1 MAARIIM
8 YPEKRKS
15 DPNRSAR
22 RPDTWLRRTHGTSE
36 KCFKSGPQV
45 CIYVLLNHYLFC
57 INEGRIAAPG
67 GGESSSNSIS
77 DRRVRL

>member
-22 RPDTWLRRTHGTSE
+22 RPDTCAGRMG
-36 KCFKSGPQV
+36 QV
-45 CIYVLLNHYLFC
+45 RSVSSPAPKYVYVLLNHYLFC

-67 GGESSSNSIS
+67 GGESSSNSIL

>member
-22 RPDTWLRRTHGTSE
+22 RPDTCAGRMGQVRSVSSPAPKYVYT
-36 KCFKSGPQV
+36 CFYT
-45 CIYVLLNHYLFC
+45 I
-57 INEGRIAAPG
+57 
-67 GGESSSNSIS
+67 IS
-77 DRRVRL
+77 FV